1 MIGLPL
7 LTDSGTD
14 REEGMVASTGE
25 LSSFSTSGRRRPT
38 LESARLTTT
47 RMRFLGKWSSSMVC
61 RVSRRF
67 LMLGTSRV
75 AIMTSQS
82 DSSKAAST
90 GSEKA
95 GGVSITT

>member
-7 LTDSGTD
+7 FTESGTD
-14 REEGMVASTGE
+14 REDGMVASTDE

-47 RMRFLGKWSSSMVC
+47 RMRFLGKCSSSMVW
-61 RVSRRF
+61 RVSLRF

-75 AIMTSQS
+75 ASMTSQS
-82 DSSKAAST
+82 DSSKAPST
-90 GSEKA
+90 GSENA

>member
-7 LTDSGTD
+7 FTDSGTD
-14 REEGMVASTGE
+14 REEGMVVSTGE
-25 LSSFSTSGRRRPT
+25 LSSFSTSGMRRPT

-47 RMRFLGKWSSSMVC
+47 RMRLLGKCSRSMVC

-75 AIMTSQS
+75 ASMISQS

-90 GSEKA
+90 GSENA